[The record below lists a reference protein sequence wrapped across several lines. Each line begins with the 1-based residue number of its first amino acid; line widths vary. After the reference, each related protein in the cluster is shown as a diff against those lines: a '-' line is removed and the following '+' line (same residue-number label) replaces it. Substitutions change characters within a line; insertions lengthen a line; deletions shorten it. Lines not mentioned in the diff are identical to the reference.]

1 MFKNLFSILSM
12 GYLENSFEIFPQ
24 FGGDIDQMM
33 DRIYEACRIK
43 SDEFNV
49 LNHGDSWCNNV
60 MFNYNDDGT
69 RNETILVDFQMCK
82 YGSPA
87 QDLLYF
93 IFSSPK
99 QEIRLE
105 KFDYMI
111 KYYHDNLIE
120 NLKLLEY
127 PKVLPKLADL
137 RISLIRNHE
146 WAKSTT
152 FGTLAIVLLEVT
164 EDANIDNFLASD
176 EQGVNFKNNLYSNP
190 KYIKCVNEILPWLDV
205 RGMLE

>member
-1 MFKNLFSILSM
+1 MIIFSNI
-12 GYLENSFEIFPQ
+12 FFPQ
-24 FGGDIDQMM
+24 FSNLDEMIDQNIEMG
-33 DRIYEACRIK
+33 RIK
-43 SDEFNV
+43 PDEFNV
-49 LNHGDSWCNNV
+49 LNHGDSWCNNI
-60 MFNYNDDGT
+60 MFNYNDEGK

-120 NLKLLEY
+120 NLSILKY
-127 PKVLPKLADL
+127 PKQSPTLADL
-137 RISLIRNHE
+137 HISLLRNRG
-146 WAKSTT
+146 WAKSST
-152 FGTLAIVLLEVT
+152 FGILAIVLLEHT
-164 EDANIDNFLASD
+164 ENANLDNFIKSD
-176 EQGVNFKNNLYSNP
+176 EEGVNFKNHLYSNP
-190 KYIKCVNEILPWLDV
+190 RYVKCLNEILPWLEN